1 MELNEYQ
8 KKALRT
14 ANYEEKYKIIYPV
27 LGLGNEAG
35 EVMGKVKKWLRGDDG
50 VGVLSD
56 ERRQALKEEMG
67 DVFWYLAVLARDLD
81 LTLEEIADVNIKKLE
96 SRQARGT
103 IKGDGDNR

>member
-8 KKALRT
+8 KKALLT
-14 ANYEEKYKIIYPV
+14 AAYEEKYKIIYPV

-50 VGVLSD
+50 AGVLSE

-67 DVFWYLAVLARDLD
+67 DVLWYLAVLARDLD
-81 LTLEEIADVNIKKLE
+81 LTLDEIADVNIKKLQ

-103 IKGDGDNR
+103 IKGDGDTR

>member
-1 MELNEYQ
+1 MELNDYQ

-14 ANYEEKYKIIYPV
+14 ATYEEKYNIIYPV

-50 VGVLSD
+50 EGILSP

-67 DVFWYLAVLARDLD
+67 DVLWYLAVLARDLD

-103 IKGDGDNR
+103 IKGDGDTR